1 MLTNQDG
8 EKTQPKWW
16 CALNWYVSTL
26 REHVPPLEN
35 HSSPP
40 IRCPHKV
47 GNSSNKRYFRT
58 PETKSVMH
66 ITHVYIYIHI
76 LVYLYVRIYI
86 YIYILCIYIYIYVC
100 IYIHTYTIYT
110 FEPIRDLTGRPSVP
124 HPWQKTKWAARLST
138 QRTLKPSATVRTI

>member
-66 ITHVYIYIHI
+66 ITHVYIYIYTHSSI
-76 LVYLYVRIYI
+76 SICTYIHIYI
-86 YIYILCIYIYIYVC
+86 YTYCIYIYICMY
-100 IYIHTYTIYT
+100 IYIFIHTLYT
-110 FEPIRDLTGRPSVP
+110 PLNPSGTSLGVP
-124 HPWQKTKWAARLST
+124 AFHIPGKKQNELRACRHSARWNHL
-138 QRTLKPSATVRTI
+138 QP